1 MRYLLAIFTLALLVA
16 CGALEPT
23 ADLTTTTTQ
32 NTVNTVT
39 QNTTTEQTLDE
50 LLQAAVPQPA
60 HSISGLLQLRWNHD
74 SGQRELVVVDG
85 EGNLSP
91 THKPIVL
98 GSDMEFGASAFFS
111 PDGRLLAAF
120 ESGGQSCQS
129 FAGGSSCH
137 PEARMLHLIEV
148 ANWEETSIPLP
159 GGGYAGPIAFNE
171 DSSQM
176 AFAYNKAE
184 GNELLMVD
192 TVAGTLLSQRPLD
205 YPLSLLGFAGD
216 GQSLVLVGAEQGE
229 RPGISPPGETQV
241 QLLDL
246 HTLQPTWE
254 QALPD
259 LLNGFWCAEN
269 CEAAHHEMLNTM
281 WTPAVVLS
289 PNRMALHIVHADSDQ
304 LTTVDL
310 QRRTVRQMTIEV
322 AQSWFDR
329 LLART
334 ASVAEAKGAIRGA
347 TRQAAV
353 SSDGTRLYLI
363 GQDYTSSWNEE
374 RGYWDMDSVSLGLQ
388 VIDSASGRILE
399 QSESEASL
407 ISLTPDGT
415 QLLLQEYGQDG
426 LKTIILNATSLTE
439 VGVVE
444 DYEVL
449 STFQIDGRVTLV
461 GVQYTTTGT
470 GLEMAIIGPQL
481 ETMNVIQS
489 WPSSRQ
495 TSWVTATTP

>member
-1 MRYLLAIFTLALLVA
+1 MRYLLAILTLALSVA

-32 NTVNTVT
+32 NTAAE
-39 QNTTTEQTLDE
+39 NTTTAQTLDE
-50 LLQAAVPQPA
+50 LLQAAVPQP
-60 HSISGLLQLRWNHD
+60 ISGLLQLRWNHA

-91 THKPIVL
+91 KHKPIVL
-98 GSDMEFGASAFFS
+98 GSDMEFGVSAFFS

-120 ESGGQSCQS
+120 ESEGQSCQP
-129 FAGGSSCH
+129 FAGGSSCY
-137 PEARMLHLIEV
+137 PSAVMLHLIEV
-148 ANWEETSIPLP
+148 SNWGETLVSLP
-159 GGGYAGPIAFNE
+159 GGGYAGPVAFNE
-171 DSSQM
+171 NSSQM

-184 GNELLMVD
+184 GNELVMVD
-192 TVAGTLLSQRPLD
+192 TAAGMLLNQRPLD
-205 YPLSLLGFAGD
+205 YPLSFLGFAGD

-246 HTLQPTWE
+246 QTLEPTWE
-254 QALPD
+254 QLIPE

-269 CEAAHHEMLNTM
+269 CDADHNEQLNAM
-281 WTPAVVLS
+281 WSPAIVLS
-289 PNRMALHIVHADSDQ
+289 PDRTALHIVHADSDQ

-310 QRRTVRQMTIEV
+310 QTHTVRQMTIEV

-334 ASVAEAKGAIRGA
+334 AGVAEAKGAVRGA

-353 SSDGTRLYLI
+353 SADGRKLYLI
-363 GQDYTSSWNEE
+363 GQDYTPSWNEE
-374 RGYWDMDSVSLGLQ
+374 RGYWDMDYKSLGIQ
-388 VIDSASGRILE
+388 VIDTTSGRILE
-399 QSESEASL
+399 QRESEASL
-407 ISLTPDGT
+407 ISRSPDGAL
-415 QLLLQEYGQDG
+415 LLLQQYGQDG
-426 LKTIILNATSLTE
+426 LKTIILDATSLAE
-439 VGVVE
+439 LGVVD

-461 GVQYTTTGT
+461 GIQYTTTGS
-470 GLEMAIIGPQL
+470 GLEMAIIGPVL
-481 ETMNVIQS
+481 ETMNVTQS
-489 WPSSRQ
+489 WPSNRQ